1 MGDCDEAGKRNKQER
16 FLLYEKEGGIKD
28 GNECRGPFHEKK
40 ERTFP

>member
-1 MGDCDEAGKRNKQER
+1 MGDCDEAEKRNKQER
-16 FLLYEKEGGIKD
+16 FLLYEKEGGRKD